1 MQSLALTLAPALLG
15 TRARG
20 GSLDNADA
28 AAEAAAFTQGRPH
41 SPPLSL
47 PSAGVGAAAAAAA
60 AALGARAVVGQVL
73 WLRLIPRLSSVAAA
87 KGREEGLQGDSEVLV
102 EKDLTR
108 LKGVGLAPSRE
119 PPAFWSGPAPATVA
133 LT

>member
-1 MQSLALTLAPALLG
+1 M
-15 TRARG
+15 
-20 GSLDNADA
+20 DNADA

-47 PSAGVGAAAAAAA
+47 PSAGVDAAAAAAAA
-60 AALGARAVVGQVL
+60 AALRARAVVGQVL

-119 PPAFWSGPAPATVA
+119 LPAFWSGPAPATVA

>member
-1 MQSLALTLAPALLG
+1 MQSLALALAPALLG

-47 PSAGVGAAAAAAA
+47 PSAGVGAAAAAAV

-119 PPAFWSGPAPATVA
+119 LPASWSGPAPATVA